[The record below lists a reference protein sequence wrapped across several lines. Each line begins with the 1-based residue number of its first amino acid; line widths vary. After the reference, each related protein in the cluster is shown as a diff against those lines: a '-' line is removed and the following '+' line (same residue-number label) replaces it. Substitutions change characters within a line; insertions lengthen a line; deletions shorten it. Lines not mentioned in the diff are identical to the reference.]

1 MSLLQ
6 YKNVSMHF
14 GGLRATDNVSFEVK
28 ENEIVGLIG
37 PNGAGKTTLFA
48 MASGFLSPTHGQIWF
63 RDKRIDRLTA
73 PDICEAGLVRTYQI
87 VRPFG
92 EMTVLENVM
101 IGAFLHC
108 RSTGRAREQA
118 MRVVERVGLGPRA
131 AQVAHTLTLAGR
143 KRLEVAKALA
153 TQPKLLLLDE
163 VMAGLN
169 VVEITEMLDLV
180 RSLRDDGVSVLV
192 IEHNMQAIMRLS
204 DRIIV
209 VHHGQKIAD
218 GEPEQVASSAEVIAA
233 YLGDQYKGHHAHA

>member
-14 GGLRATDNVSFEVK
+14 GGLRAIDDVSFDVGEK
-28 ENEIVGLIG
+28 EILGLIG

-48 MASGFLSPTHGQIWF
+48 MASGFLNPTRGEIWF
-63 RDKRIDRLTA
+63 QGKRIDRLTP
-73 PDICEAGLVRTYQI
+73 PDICELGLVRTYQI

-92 EMTVLENVM
+92 EMSVLENVM

-108 RSTGRAREQA
+108 RSAEQARERA
-118 MRVVERVGLGPRA
+118 ARVVERVGLGPRA
-131 AQVAHTLTLAGR
+131 QQVARTLTLAGR
-143 KRLEVAKALA
+143 KRLEVAKTLA

-169 VVEITEMLDLV
+169 AVETAEMLDLV
-180 RSLRDDGVSVLV
+180 QSVRDEGISVLV

-204 DRIIV
+204 DRIVV

-218 GEPEQVASSAEVIAA
+218 GEPEHVASSPDVVAA
-233 YLGDQYKGHHAHA
+233 YLGDQYKGNLAHA

>member
-14 GGLRATDNVSFEVK
+14 GGLRAIDDVSFNVE

-48 MASGFLSPTHGQIWF
+48 VASGFLNPTHGQIWF
-63 RDKRIDRLTA
+63 RGKRIDHLSP
-73 PDICEAGLVRTYQI
+73 PDICEIGLVRTYQI

-108 RSTGRAREQA
+108 RSAEQAREQA
-118 MRVVERVGLGPRA
+118 ARIIERVGLGPRA
-131 AQVAHTLTLAGR
+131 GQIAHTLTLAGR

-153 TQPKLLLLDE
+153 TRPELLLLDE

-169 VVEITEMLDLV
+169 AVETTEMLDLV
-180 RSLRDDGVSVLV
+180 RSLREDGISVLV

-204 DRIIV
+204 DRIVV

-218 GEPEQVASSAEVIAA
+218 GEPEQVASSTEVIAA
-233 YLGDQYKGHHAHA
+233 YLGDQYKGNHTHA

>member
-1 MSLLQ
+1 MTLLQ

-14 GGLRATDNVSFEVK
+14 GGLRAIDDVSFHVD

-48 MASGFLSPTHGQIWF
+48 VASGFLNPTRGEIWF
-63 RDKRIDRLTA
+63 KGQRIDRLTP
-73 PDICEAGLVRTYQI
+73 PDICKSGLVRTYQI

-92 EMTVLENVM
+92 EMSVLENVM

-108 RSTGRAREQA
+108 RSADQARECA
-118 MRVVERVGLGPRA
+118 TRVVERVGLGPRA
-131 AQVAHTLTLAGR
+131 GQVARTLTLAGR

-169 VVEITEMLDLV
+169 TVETAEILDLV
-180 RSLRDDGVSVLV
+180 QSIRDEGISVLV

-204 DRIIV
+204 DRIVV

-218 GEPEQVASSAEVIAA
+218 GEPEQVASSPDVVAA
-233 YLGDQYKGHHAHA
+233 YLGDQYKGNLAHA